1 MPRKFVQFSLI
12 PPNNECSELLG
23 KKKKLHR
30 LQEENRQVL
39 RISIQFISSIF
50 LTPSVSGSPLNW
62 NCRKLGECCENGKC
76 LFCSCSSVLVMAV
89 AGGSTRRVIGLNRIM
104 ALVFSTPFFMLDL
117 MVYGRNGAQTLL
129 LRSSFETG
137 LQCDSNFVN
146 VIRIQKVAQ
155 MYFLNCHWYLLVMYF
170 FVVTVLH
177 SYLLSSF
184 CSWVSLVILV
194 QHPARLLCGQM
205 RPHVSLPEM

>member
-1 MPRKFVQFSLI
+1 ML
-12 PPNNECSELLG
+12 
-23 KKKKLHR
+23 
-30 LQEENRQVL
+30 VL
-39 RISIQFISSIF
+39 F
-50 LTPSVSGSPLNW
+50 L
-62 NCRKLGECCENGKC
+62 
-76 LFCSCSSVLVMAV
+76 LFCASYGCCWRQHQEGYWSQPYHGSCVLN
-89 AGGSTRRVIGLNRIM
+89 T
-104 ALVFSTPFFMLDL
+104 FFMLDL

-184 CSWVSLVILV
+184 CS
-194 QHPARLLCGQM
+194 
-205 RPHVSLPEM
+205 